1 MTYSGLNENVVLY
14 RLEGAVAVLTL
25 NRPERLN
32 AWTIELERHY
42 LDLLER
48 AAADPSVRAV
58 VVTGAGRGY
67 CPGGD
72 MSELRDLGAA
82 GTRPLEELQS
92 LYVKRTYNFPKPII
106 AAINGACAGLGLAQ
120 ALACDLRF
128 AAVGVKFT
136 TSYARRGLPGED
148 GTPWLLERLLGT
160 SRALDLLLS
169 ARVVLAEEAL
179 ELGLVNRVY
188 SADRL
193 LPETLAYA
201 EDLAANCSPV
211 AMALIKEQ
219 VHRHLQIDLDTAIRE
234 TGPIVVAALGSE
246 DFREGVSS
254 FAERRPPKFPPLMP
268 ARQTAPASQEDQ

>member
-1 MTYSGLNENVVLY
+1 M
-14 RLEGAVAVLTL
+14 LTL

-32 AWTIELERHY
+32 AWTMELERHY
-42 LDLLER
+42 LDLLNR
-48 AAADPSVRAV
+48 TAADPSVRAV

-72 MSELRDLGAA
+72 MAELRDLGEA
-82 GTRPLEELQS
+82 GTRPLDELQS
-92 LYVKRTYNFPKPII
+92 IYVKRTYDFPKPII
-106 AAINGACAGLGLAQ
+106 AAINGACAGVGLAQ

-128 AAVGVKFT
+128 AATGVKFT

-211 AMALIKEQ
+211 AMAVIKKQ

-234 TGPIVVAALGSE
+234 TGPLVVAALGSE

-254 FAERRPPKFPPLMP
+254 FAEHRPPRFPPLMP
-268 ARQTAPASQEDQ
+268 PRQTRPASQADA

>member
-1 MTYSGLNENVVLY
+1 MRGSDPNEDIVLY
-14 RLEGAVAVLTL
+14 QLEGAVAVLTL

-32 AWTIELERHY
+32 AWTVELERRY
-42 LDLLER
+42 LDLLVHS
-48 AAADPSVRAV
+48 AADPGVRVV

-72 MSELRDLGAA
+72 MSELRELGDA

-92 LYVKRTYNFPKPII
+92 LHVKRTYGFPKPII
-106 AAINGACAGLGLAQ
+106 AAINGSCAGLGLAQ

-128 AAVGVKFT
+128 AAAGVKFT
-136 TSYARRGLPGED
+136 TSYARRGLPAED

-169 ARVVLAEEAL
+169 ARIVLAEEAL

-188 SADRL
+188 PAGRL

-201 EDLAANCSPV
+201 EDLAANCSPA
-211 AMALIKEQ
+211 AMAAIKEQ
-219 VHRHLQIDLDTAIRE
+219 VHHHLEIDLDTAIRE
-234 TGPIVVAALGSE
+234 AAPLVVAALGTE
-246 DFREGVSS
+246 DFREGVAS
-254 FAERRPPKFPPLMP
+254 FAEHRSPRFPPLMRP
-268 ARQTAPASQEDQ
+268 AVSP